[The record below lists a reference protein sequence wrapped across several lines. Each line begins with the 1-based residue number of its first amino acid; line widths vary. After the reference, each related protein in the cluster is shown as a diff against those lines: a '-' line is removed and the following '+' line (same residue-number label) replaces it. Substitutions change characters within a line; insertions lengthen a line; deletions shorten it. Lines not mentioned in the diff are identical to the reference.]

1 MRERII
7 KISDVGELVIK
18 LIINEKKWKIFIDSI
33 NGFELS
39 RNVTLISVDRHDKKQ
54 FIPFAYD
61 MEQKVLDGTHISE
74 NKLDI
79 SFDSSFLVNVNYEDN
94 VYNKYNTMT
103 YNIYVHDLR
112 YQYTTDYEITSHK
125 FIPSIDNDLTDGWL
139 TGLITIKKSFT
150 RPVSNGDGTYHSL
163 TSTGIF
169 NYSYYDNGIVDFS
182 KK

>member
-7 KISDVGELVIK
+7 KISDVGGLVIK

-79 SFDSSFLVNVNYEDN
+79 SFDSSFLVNVNYEDK
-94 VYNKYNTMT
+94 VYNTMT

-112 YQYTTDYEITSHK
+112 YQYITDYEITSHK
-125 FIPSIDNDLTDGWL
+125 FIPSIDNDLRNINLYKIILKGE
-139 TGLITIKKSFT
+139 IN
-150 RPVSNGDGTYHSL
+150 SNFIIMFFL
-163 TSTGIF
+163 L
-169 NYSYYDNGIVDFS
+169 
-182 KK
+182 

>member
-1 MRERII
+1 MKERII
-7 KISDVGELVIK
+7 KISDVGGLVIK

-79 SFDSSFLVNVNYEDN
+79 SFDSSFLVNVNYEDKL
-94 VYNKYNTMT
+94 YMT
-103 YNIYVHDLR
+103 YHIYVHDLR
-112 YQYTTDYEITSHK
+112 YQYITDYEITSHK
-125 FIPSIDNDLTDGWL
+125 FIPSIDDELPGGWL

-169 NYSYYDNGIVDFS
+169 NYSYYDNGIIDFS

>member
-1 MRERII
+1 MKERII
-7 KISDVGELVIK
+7 KISDVGGLVIK

-79 SFDSSFLVNVNYEDN
+79 SFDSSFLVNVNYEDKL
-94 VYNKYNTMT
+94 YMT
-103 YNIYVHDLR
+103 YHIYVHDLR
-112 YQYTTDYEITSHK
+112 YQYITDYEITSHK
-125 FIPSIDNDLTDGWL
+125 FIPSIDDELPGGWL

>member
-7 KISDVGELVIK
+7 KISDAGELLIK
-18 LIINEKKWKIFIDSI
+18 LMVNEKKWKISIDSV

-39 RNVTLISVDRHDKKQ
+39 RNITLISVERHDKKQ
-54 FIPFAYD
+54 FTPFVYD
-61 MEQKVLDGTHISE
+61 MERKVLDGLHVNEKE

-79 SFDSSFLVNVNYEDN
+79 NFDSSFLINVNYEN
-94 VYNKYNTMT
+94 KVYDEYTMMHK

-112 YQYTTDYEITSHK
+112 YQYITDYEITSHK
-125 FIPSIDNDLTDGWL
+125 FIASTDDDI
-139 TGLITIKKSFT
+139 TGVIAIKKSFT
-150 RPVSNGDGTYHSL
+150 RTVSNGDGTYHSL

-169 NYSYYDNGIVDFS
+169 NYSYYENGIIDFT

>member
-7 KISDVGELVIK
+7 KISDVGGLVIK

-33 NGFELS
+33 NEFELS
-39 RNVTLISVDRHDKKQ
+39 RNFTLISVDRHDKKQ

-79 SFDSSFLVNVNYEDN
+79 SFDSSFLVNVNYEDK

-112 YQYTTDYEITSHK
+112 YQYITDYEITSHK
-125 FIPSIDNDLTDGWL
+125 CIPSIDELTGGWL

-169 NYSYYDNGIVDFS
+169 NYSYYDNGIIDFS

>member
-7 KISDVGELVIK
+7 KISDAGGLVIK
-18 LIINEKKWKIFIDSI
+18 LLVNEKKWKIFIDSI

-39 RNVTLISVDRHDKKQ
+39 RNFTLISVDRHDKKQ
-54 FIPFAYD
+54 FMPFVYD
-61 MEQKVLDGTHISE
+61 MEQKVLDGTHVSE
-74 NKLDI
+74 NKLNI
-79 SFDSSFLVNVNYEDN
+79 SFDSSFLVNVNYEDKL
-94 VYNKYNTMT
+94 YMT
-103 YNIYVHDLR
+103 YHIYVHDLR
-112 YQYTTDYEITSHK
+112 YQYITDYEITSHK
-125 FIPSIDNDLTDGWL
+125 FIPSIDDELPGGWL

-169 NYSYYDNGIVDFS
+169 NYSYYDNGIIDFS